1 MLWRC
6 ATWFIKD
13 LGWKF
18 FSLILAVVIWLTV
31 NYKNQDKSDAAP
43 RREIVYPNLPVTTV
57 QLPPGRTT
65 QISPAAVTVT
75 VSGPSERMATL
86 QANEILT
93 FVGLSGVESGGD
105 LRRAVTVAVPPG
117 LTYSVVPPNV
127 SVTVSP
133 PPEEK
138 KEKQP

>member
-1 MLWRC
+1 MAMRD
-6 ATWFIKD
+6 WFIKD

-18 FSLILAVVIWLTV
+18 FSLVLAVAIWLTV
-31 NYKNQDKSDAAP
+31 SYKNQDESAAAP
-43 RREIVYPNLPVTTV
+43 RREIVYGDLPVTTV
-57 QLPPGRTT
+57 KLLPGRTT
-65 QISPAAVTVT
+65 QISPATVTVT

-93 FVGLSGVESGGD
+93 FVNLSGVESGND
-105 LRRAVTVAVPPG
+105 LRRAVAVAVPPG
-117 LTYSVVPPNV
+117 LTYSVIPPNV

>member
-1 MLWRC
+1 MAMRD
-6 ATWFIKD
+6 WFFKD

-18 FSLILAVVIWLTV
+18 FSFVLAVAIWLTV
-31 NYKNQDKSDAAP
+31 SYKNQEESSAP
-43 RREIVYPNLPVTTV
+43 RREIVYGDLPVTTIK
-57 QLPPGRTT
+57 LLPGRNT

-93 FVGLSGVESGGD
+93 FVNLSGVESGND
-105 LRRAVTVAVPPG
+105 LRRAVNVAVPPG
-117 LTYSVVPPNV
+117 LTYSVDPPNV

-133 PPEEK
+133 PPEGK

>member
-1 MLWRC
+1 MHD
-6 ATWFIKD
+6 WFIKD

-18 FSLILAVVIWLTV
+18 FSLVLAVAIWLTV
-31 NYKNQDKSDAAP
+31 SYKNQDDSVASPP
-43 RREIVYPNLPVTTV
+43 RDIVYTDFPVTTIK
-57 QLPPGRTT
+57 LLPGRAT
-65 QISPAAVTVT
+65 QITPAAVSIK

-86 QANEILT
+86 QANEILA
-93 FVGLSGVESGGD
+93 FVNLSGVESGTD
-105 LRRAVTVAVPPG
+105 LRRSVTVAVPPG
-117 LTYSVVPPNV
+117 LTYSVIPPNV

>member
-1 MLWRC
+1 MLIRD
-6 ATWFIKD
+6 WFIKD

-18 FSLILAVVIWLTV
+18 FSLALAVAIWLTV
-31 NYKNQDKSDAAP
+31 NYKNQDESAAAP
-43 RREIVYPNLPVTTV
+43 RREIVYGDLPVMTIK
-57 QLPPGRTT
+57 LPPGRNA
-65 QISPAAVTVT
+65 QISPADVTVT
-75 VSGPSERMATL
+75 VSGPSEWMATL

-93 FVGLSGVESGGD
+93 FVNLSGVESGSD

-133 PPEEK
+133 PQEEK